1 VSGYAKI
8 FKAYVEVAARPP
20 ADVQLTEITGEVAVA
35 VPTNV
40 MISEITGEV
49 AVNNRNNIEIC
60 EISIEMLYAPPVI
73 HEVSIS
79 REFRITRKFP
89 ARPYVPGPCLPADPD
104 ELPAPGFPV
113 PLECFFVAVV
123 NPRDRLQVGIDWS
136 NYLQPGESI
145 SSVTWQPEAGIV
157 VHSSEFTATSASAVI
172 STPGVPDGTDLLLA
186 CKITTSAGSVDLRRI
201 KVSVRQQ
208 DIPQNP
214 AGSWWRI

>member
-1 VSGYAKI
+1 
-8 FKAYVEVAARPP
+8 VAIERRMQLRRKVPKRP
-20 ADVQLTEITGEVAVA
+20 G
-35 VPTNV
+35 
-40 MISEITGEV
+40 
-49 AVNNRNNIEIC
+49 
-60 EISIEMLYAPPVI
+60 
-73 HEVSIS
+73 
-79 REFRITRKFP
+79 
-89 ARPYVPGPCLPADPD
+89 VPGPCLPADPD

-136 NYLQPGESI
+136 NYLQSGESI
-145 SSVTWQPEAGIV
+145 SSVTWQPEPGIV

-186 CKITTSAGSVDLRRI
+186 CKITTSTGSVDLRRI